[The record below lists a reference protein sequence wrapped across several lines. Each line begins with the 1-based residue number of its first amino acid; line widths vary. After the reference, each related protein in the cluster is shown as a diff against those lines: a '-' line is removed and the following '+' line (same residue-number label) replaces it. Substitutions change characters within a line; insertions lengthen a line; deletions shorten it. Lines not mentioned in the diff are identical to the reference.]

1 MPNVG
6 KENKDEDHNVKHEA
20 DWQCANRS
28 SKHPSACRARESK
41 EQQNNRQDKHLHR
54 KARSNKNGKPPARV
68 AKCHD
73 QLVGEFRQKTIR

>member
-28 SKHPSACRARESK
+28 SKHPLACRTRGPES
-41 EQQNNRQDKHLHR
+41 QQDDGQDKHHHR
-54 KARSNKNGKPPARV
+54 SDRGDKNGKPTARV